1 MNNNT
6 AYLEFINYAD
16 EKIQQ
21 AAQTIV
27 QFNDNSNLLEI
38 RKEQL
43 EFLLFMFNYLI
54 SHINNNNE
62 NFLTISTYIRN
73 TQILLNQYT
82 ETLNQLL
89 NDEYFVNINLFISK
103 KISKIGK

>member
-1 MNNNT
+1 MNNT
-6 AYLEFINYAD
+6 AYSEFINYAD
-16 EKIQQ
+16 ERIQQ

-62 NFLTISTYIRN
+62 
-73 TQILLNQYT
+73 
-82 ETLNQLL
+82 
-89 NDEYFVNINLFISK
+89 
-103 KISKIGK
+103 

>member
-16 EKIQQ
+16 ERIQQ
-21 AAQTIV
+21 AAQTIT
-27 QFNDNSNLLEI
+27 QFNDNINLLEI

-62 NFLTISTYIRN
+62 NFLIVSTYIRN
-73 TQILLNQYT
+73 IQILLNQYT

-103 KISKIGK
+103 KISKIG